1 METRGAGG
9 AATLDWLGI
18 NGTGLEWFYVSPA
31 ATYGS
36 WVPGEAT
43 GKYRTSDDVLIRD
56 EDGNSEISGSDFAL
70 AFVDEILDPKQ
81 TNKRFHVAH

>member
-1 METRGAGG
+1 
-9 AATLDWLGI
+9 
-18 NGTGLEWFYVSPA
+18 
-31 ATYGS
+31 
-36 WVPGEAT
+36 VPGEAT
-43 GKYRTSDDVLIRD
+43 GKYLTSDDVLIRD